1 MVLTRI
7 FEGWFVA
14 YLFHQSLESRVVTKP
29 GLATYF
35 PDTAKTRNSQFH

>member
-1 MVLTRI
+1 MLTRI

-14 YLFHQSLESRVVTKP
+14 YLFHQRLDPGVVTKP

-35 PDTAKTRNSQFH
+35 PDTAKPRNSQVH